1 MLGGNFAVV
10 IYSDSDILS
19 FTREG
24 YQKFVI
30 VEPSYAFSKCEI
42 GFKVAIYIKFKQI
55 GHLKRILTEVVMFEV
70 FKVMVMELHKITRSD
85 GPCKFQSTRT

>member
-42 GFKVAIYIKFKQI
+42 GFKVAIYIKT
-55 GHLKRILTEVVMFEV
+55 KRLDT
-70 FKVMVMELHKITRSD
+70 
-85 GPCKFQSTRT
+85 